1 MLRQRLLWQVLGR
14 RLVERLVRAGW
25 IQPVRSPHGIFYEKR
40 SVHLALKRV
49 AREGY
54 LLSGHV
60 RNASFS
66 DPPKVRTETL
76 EEALADIEL

>member
-25 IQPVRSPHGIFYEKR
+25 IEPVRSNRGIFYDKHN
-40 SVHLALKRV
+40 VHLALKRLG
-49 AREGY
+49 REGY
-54 LLSGHV
+54 LLNGHV
-60 RNASFS
+60 RNGSFS
-66 DPPKVRTETL
+66 DSPKVRRQSL